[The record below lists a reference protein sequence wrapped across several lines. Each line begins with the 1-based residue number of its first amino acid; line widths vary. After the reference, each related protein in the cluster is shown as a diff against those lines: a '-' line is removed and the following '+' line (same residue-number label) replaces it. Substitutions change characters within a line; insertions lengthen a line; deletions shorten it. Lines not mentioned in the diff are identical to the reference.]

1 MKLLAVRRLLRIQ
14 RVVIRY
20 RLDDLILELPM
31 LPWWLR
37 LLGATLPWRWLPR
50 RKLEL
55 TRGARLRLA
64 LQDLGPIFI
73 KFGQILSTRRD
84 LLPDDIANELAW
96 LQDKVPP
103 FPPELAVKRIEE
115 QLGAKIEQVF
125 ARFEREPLASA
136 SVAQVHA
143 ARLKSGEEVV
153 VKVIRPNLEPVIR
166 SDIAWL
172 FILARLAERV
182 SSEARR
188 LHPVEVVS
196 DYEKTIVDELDLLRE
211 AANAS
216 QLRRN
221 FEGSPLLYV
230 PQVYWDWCRPKVL
243 VMERIYGIPVTD
255 LETLRDQRTDFKA
268 LAERGVEIFFTQ
280 VFRDSFFHADM
291 HPGNI
296 FVSTRA
302 PWSPQYIAVDCGI
315 VGSLTDED
323 QDYLARNLIA
333 FFKRDYRKVAQLHID
348 SGWVPAETKVNDFEA
363 AIRTVCE
370 PIFEKPLKDISFGQV
385 LLRLFQTARRFNM
398 EIQPQLVLLQK
409 TLLNIGRVDG
419 LSREE
424 LHERMGKVAALGD
437 RRIHHEFLELLIASG
452 YDPFE
457 LCEFPRSVNWGDVAA
472 LWALAGEV
480 GLPEVIQDN
489 VAKGG
494 GVPAGTLA
502 TVVAI
507 NAATEST
514 SKRGMRDWYEE
525 TALDDLTGLAGE
537 SVEEHNIYSCMDSLT
552 EDAISSIE
560 RALVEALVE
569 TYKIP
574 LDVLLY
580 DLTSTFLYGKMC
592 PLGARGYSR
601 DHRGDLKQLVLAVA
615 VTREYGFPV
624 KHWLYPGN
632 TTDVT
637 TLPRLAADFKEL
649 HGRHVLMLV
658 FDRGALSEKNV
669 KVLDGEKYQFLCGLK
684 RGDTAVKE
692 VIRAV
697 RDGGEFELVKEA
709 KYDGGDTGFVWG
721 SATLA
726 ELYGKERR
734 VVVCYS
740 EAQMAHEVIA
750 QKKAIHDAALALREV
765 EGLCRERRYRHD
777 SLVVKIHEST
787 VGVKGFFEVEYEDVK
802 EGFELRYGRRPSACR
817 EVRWWK
823 ADTVRWNLSS

>member
-1 MKLLAVRRLLRIQ
+1 M
-14 RVVIRY
+14 
-20 RLDDLILELPM
+20 
-31 LPWWLR
+31 
-37 LLGATLPWRWLPR
+37 
-50 RKLEL
+50 
-55 TRGARLRLA
+55 
-64 LQDLGPIFI
+64 
-73 KFGQILSTRRD
+73 
-84 LLPDDIANELAW
+84 
-96 LQDKVPP
+96 PP

-268 LAERGVEIFFTQ
+268 LAERGVEIFTQ

-409 TLLNIGRVDG
+409 TLLNIEGLGRQLYRNSTCG
-419 LSREE
+419 PPPSRSWSA
-424 LHERMGKVAALGD
+424 GCANGSA
-437 RRIHHEFLELLIASG
+437 
-452 YDPFE
+452 
-457 LCEFPRSVNWGDVAA
+457 RS
-472 LWALAGEV
+472 
-480 GLPEVIQDN
+480 
-489 VAKGG
+489 
-494 GVPAGTLA
+494 
-502 TVVAI
+502 
-507 NAATEST
+507 
-514 SKRGMRDWYEE
+514 
-525 TALDDLTGLAGE
+525 
-537 SVEEHNIYSCMDSLT
+537 SCC
-552 EDAISSIE
+552 AISSN
-560 RALVEALVE
+560 RSSRCRTCRKWPA
-569 TYKIP
+569 IP
-574 LDVLLY
+574 SNACHNR
-580 DLTSTFLYGKMC
+580 TPTMRRRRSGKV
-592 PLGARGYSR
+592 PATTGSGAWARCCCRRRRGR
-601 DHRGDLKQLVLAVA
+601 
-615 VTREYGFPV
+615 P
-624 KHWLYPGN
+624 
-632 TTDVT
+632 
-637 TLPRLAADFKEL
+637 
-649 HGRHVLMLV
+649 
-658 FDRGALSEKNV
+658 
-669 KVLDGEKYQFLCGLK
+669 
-684 RGDTAVKE
+684 
-692 VIRAV
+692 
-697 RDGGEFELVKEA
+697 
-709 KYDGGDTGFVWG
+709 G
-721 SATLA
+721 SAAGSLA
-726 ELYGKERR
+726 GVGDAGRR
-734 VVVCYS
+734 VFL
-740 EAQMAHEVIA
+740 I
-750 QKKAIHDAALALREV
+750 LR
-765 EGLCRERRYRHD
+765 R
-777 SLVVKIHEST
+777 
-787 VGVKGFFEVEYEDVK
+787 
-802 EGFELRYGRRPSACR
+802 
-817 EVRWWK
+817 
-823 ADTVRWNLSS
+823 